1 MTEATEALSPQAE
14 TLEPAKGLDAILSS
28 AIEKSGYGEEAKPAE
43 KPAEAPETPKEDRP
57 RDASGRFLAKDP
69 AEAKP
74 SEPEPAKVEAKPEQ
88 PSQPD
93 PAQAQPVEPHPRW
106 SPELKAQFA
115 AWPKDVQEAFKARY
129 GEAEADYTRKTQEIA
144 ETRKAFEPVVGEIQ
158 RLNPLLQHMGMTP
171 QQFIAES
178 GAVASNL
185 LSGNPQQRASA
196 IAYLVQHRQV
206 PVPELLN
213 ALGIPLPPGAEGL
226 QMQRPDP
233 AVSQLHQ
240 TVSGL
245 QAQLRQ
251 MTEQRELEERQR
263 AQAEFDALG
272 QAKDQNG
279 QPKFPHFERVRKA
292 MIQLVASNQAD
303 TWDAAYSK
311 AVRLDDDLYKQTVEA
326 ERQRVAAEAEKQRLE
341 AVEKAKKAQPVKS
354 SDGAPKGG
362 QQLKGLDA
370 HLSAAIDRM
379 GVGG

>member
-1 MTEATEALSPQAE
+1 MTEATEALSPQADAP
-14 TLEPAKGLDAILSS
+14 EPAKGLDAILSS

-43 KPAEAPETPKEDRP
+43 KPADVIETPKEDRP
-57 RDASGRFLAKDP
+57 RDASGRFLPKESADAKPSDTEP
-69 AEAKP
+69 AKAEAKP
-74 SEPEPAKVEAKPEQ
+74 AETVATEPPAPEPIQ
-88 PSQPD
+88 P
-93 PAQAQPVEPHPRW
+93 PARW
-106 SPELKAQFA
+106 SDADKAEFAKLAPEAQ
-115 AWPKDVQEAFKARY
+115 KLLLARY
-129 GEAEADYTRKTQEIA
+129 SAIEGDYTRKTQEIA

-178 GAVASNL
+178 GAVANNL
-185 LSGNPQQRASA
+185 LSGNPQQRANA

-279 QPKFPHFERVRKA
+279 QPKFPHFERVRNA

-303 TWDAAYSK
+303 TWDAAYIK
-311 AVRLDDDLYKQTVEA
+311 AVRLDDELYKQTVEA
-326 ERQRVAAEAEKQRLE
+326 ERQRVAAEAEKARLE

-370 HLSAAIDRM
+370 HLSAAIERM